1 MKETKW
7 WHVLLGIIIVLVIF
21 IVGWISLSFLWNELR
36 EIFVGL
42 KKEVAAALI
51 AGVATVLV
59 SVLSVILTKY
69 YERKRKIEQEIREKK
84 IPMYVEFVEFW
95 FRVLYSKNI
104 TGKKI
109 EEKEMIEFFSDFT
122 QKVMVWGS
130 DEVLILWSRYRRA
143 FVDIEDPKSVSPEK
157 LFDFEDL
164 LMAIRK
170 DMGHKNKG
178 VIKGDLLGLFINDID
193 KYT

>member
-1 MKETKW
+1 M
-7 WHVLLGIIIVLVIF
+7 
-21 IVGWISLSFLWNELR
+21 
-36 EIFVGL
+36 
-42 KKEVAAALI
+42 
-51 AGVATVLV
+51 
-59 SVLSVILTKY
+59 ILTKY

-130 DEVLILWSRYRRA
+130 DEVLILWSRYRRT
-143 FVDIEDPKSVSPEK
+143 FVDIEDPKNVSPEK

>member
-51 AGVATVLV
+51 AGVATILV

-69 YERKRKIEQEIREKK
+69 FERKRKIEQEIREKK

-95 FRVLYSKNI
+95 FKVLYSKNI
-104 TGKKI
+104 TGKEI

-143 FVDIEDPKSVSPEK
+143 FVDIEDQKKFLQKSY
-157 LFDFEDL
+157 LIL
-164 LMAIRK
+164 RI
-170 DMGHKNKG
+170 
-178 VIKGDLLGLFINDID
+178 
-193 KYT
+193 Y